1 MPKIFDNLT
10 PESQLGVALRDY
22 FGGSYES
29 LDVATGYLDLRGW
42 GHLGDIIGGKPFA
55 EGDPPVARV
64 LVGMVAPSDS
74 QAILSSLQAEL
85 AEQGPARPSTTTAR
99 RSIRKSGSCAT
110 YERS

>member
-55 EGDPPVARV
+55 EGTR
-64 LVGMVAPSDS
+64 
-74 QAILSSLQAEL
+74 LSLGSSWGWL
-85 AEQGPARPSTTTAR
+85 PRPTPRPS
-99 RSIRKSGSCAT
+99 
-110 YERS
+110 